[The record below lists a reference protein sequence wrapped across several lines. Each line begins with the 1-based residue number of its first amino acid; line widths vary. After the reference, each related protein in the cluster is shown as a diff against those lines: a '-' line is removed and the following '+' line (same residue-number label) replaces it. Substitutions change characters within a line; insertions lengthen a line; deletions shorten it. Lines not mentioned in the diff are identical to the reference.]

1 MLTKKTK
8 QKKQKKNTKS
18 LKTNDKVQSSP
29 KILAD
34 FFNNFF
40 VTIVENIDKKIV
52 HTNSTYEDYMKNSV
66 TNSFFFKL
74 INEEE
79 DNSLIKQMKTNK
91 RIARAVSQR
100 KY

>member
-8 QKKQKKNTKS
+8 KQNKKTKS
-18 LKTNDKVQSSP
+18 LKINDKVQSSP

-52 HTNSTYEDYMKNSV
+52 HTNSTYKDYMKNSV

-74 INEEE
+74 LNEEE
-79 DNSLIKQMKTNK
+79 ENSFIKQMKTNK
-91 RIARAVSQR
+91 RIARAVSQQ